1 MIPNFVNDQRHGNK
15 VEVTTK
21 SVFPSVE
28 GKIFFLDVTDITNNT
43 KVAKDLKSI

>member
-15 VEVTTK
+15 LEVTTK
-21 SVFPSVE
+21 SFFPSVE
-28 GKIFFLDVTDITNNT
+28 GEIFLLDVTDITTNT